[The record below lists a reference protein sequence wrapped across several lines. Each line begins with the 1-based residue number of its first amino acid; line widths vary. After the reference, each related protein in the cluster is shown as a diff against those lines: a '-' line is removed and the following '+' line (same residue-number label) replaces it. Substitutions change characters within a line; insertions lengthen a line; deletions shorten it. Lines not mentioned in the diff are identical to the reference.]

1 MKENQIPKIFIIDY
15 DNTLFHQRRYP
26 DISSVRL
33 GNKLVHAYVR
43 RKKRQGW
50 YIILNTARNGEALE
64 IAKRNIERYGIPYD
78 LVNDNHPLLNEK
90 YGETRKVS
98 GTRTLDDMQ
107 VGFIGWLLRRFC

>member
-1 MKENQIPKIFIIDY
+1 MDTRDIPKILVVDF
-15 DNTLFHQRRYP
+15 DNTLAHQVNYP
-26 DISSVRL
+26 DDSTIRL
-33 GNKLVHAYVR
+33 GNRLVHAYVR

-50 YIILNTARNGEALE
+50 YIIINTARSGEALDTA
-64 IAKRNIERYGIPYD
+64 IRMLKGYDIPFD

-107 VGFIGWLLRRFC
+107 VGFIGWLLRHFC